1 MGKMPLN
8 SLGISWAPKDI
19 YSLLVHYLLR
29 THGGSPLFLVS
40 ENFLG
45 NKCNLLFIF
54 LLFCT
59 SLFHIFC
66 IWVDK
71 NSLKKGRDGQSGFL
85 LVNFLLFC
93 ISHSPFLY
101 FLTLS
106 NKSNLVQMRV
116 DEPRWSEMPSWI
128 LILFPVIADN
138 PVDQQSIF
146 LNTTQLNNRSF

>member
-1 MGKMPLN
+1 MEALPF
-8 SLGISWAPKDI
+8 
-19 YSLLVHYLLR
+19 
-29 THGGSPLFLVS
+29 FLVS

-45 NKCNLLFIF
+45 NKCNLIFIF

-59 SLFHIFC
+59 SIFHIFC
-66 IWVDK
+66 IIFLYLSNK

-85 LVNFLLFC
+85 LVYFLLFC

-138 PVDQQSIF
+138 PADQQPIS
-146 LNTTQLNNRSF
+146 LNTTQSRPTTDFLRYLQKYVSM